1 MKDSNEIL
9 EELEAISP
17 LLAGI
22 EKNNIFKVP
31 EGYFIGLAE
40 KMAVYAFLNQEKKP
54 DISVTQQV
62 PDGYFDSLS
71 ARILA
76 KIKDEELINAS
87 QEIQNLSP
95 VLFSLKDKN
104 VFTVPA
110 GYFEGISSNVLR
122 KLNHQPAKVIS
133 IKRAKSF
140 WKYAA
145 AAILTGAIA
154 ISSLQIFNSSPD
166 MIKNNS
172 VVTESSGLPD
182 YIRSSFQY
190 KTPDQVNAAITTL
203 SDDEIINYLETHGNI
218 MDNDAL
224 TKDIDTKQLPA
235 ATDYLT
241 DDNALNNYLNT
252 IEAKSTDSINH

>member
-1 MKDSNEIL
+1 
-9 EELEAISP
+9 
-17 LLAGI
+17 
-22 EKNNIFKVP
+22 
-31 EGYFIGLAE
+31 
-40 KMAVYAFLNQEKKP
+40 MAVYTFLNQEKKP

-71 ARILA
+71 AQILS
-76 KIKDEELINAS
+76 KIKNEELTNAAE
-87 QEIQNLSP
+87 EIQKVSP

-104 VFTVPA
+104 VFTIPD
-110 GYFEGISSNVLR
+110 GYFEEISQNILR
-122 KLNHQPAKVIS
+122 KLNHQPAKVVS

-145 AAILTGAIA
+145 AAVLTGAIA

-190 KTPDQVNAAITTL
+190 KTPEQVNAAITTL
-203 SDDEIINYLETHGNI
+203 SDDEIINYLEIHGNI

-224 TKDIDTKQLPA
+224 TKDMDTKQLPA
-235 ATDYLT
+235 ASDYLT

-252 IEAKSTDSINH
+252 IEVKSTDSINH